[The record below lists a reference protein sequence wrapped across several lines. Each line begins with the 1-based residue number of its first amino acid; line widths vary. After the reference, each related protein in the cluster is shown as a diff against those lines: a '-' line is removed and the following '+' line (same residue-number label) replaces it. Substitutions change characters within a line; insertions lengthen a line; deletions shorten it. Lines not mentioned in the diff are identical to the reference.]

1 MQNRWFFTGGLML
14 IMLTGWRD
22 MQEDIP
28 LTYVIKKTKTLPQI
42 DGKLDDHA
50 WKKSA
55 WSSYFVDITGD
66 AGKKPLQKTRCKMLW
81 DDQYLYIGAELF
93 EKDLWATLKNHDD
106 IIFHDNDFE
115 VFIDP
120 NNDGHQYFEIEIN
133 ALGTVMDLFMHKTY
147 KQGGP
152 MDMKWDTKGMISAVQ
167 LNGTLNENR
176 DTDSSWTL
184 EMAIPFSCMERPGRI
199 SKPEAGQTWRINFSR
214 VQWQLEKSGTGYIK
228 KIKSD
233 GTKIPEDNWVWSQ
246 QGIIN
251 MHVPEKWGFL
261 VFKQ

>member
-28 LTYVIKKTKTLPQI
+28 LTYVINKTKTAPQI
-42 DGKLDDHA
+42 DGKLDDRA
-50 WKKSA
+50 WLKSR
-55 WSSYFVDITGD
+55 WTSYFVDITGN
-66 AGKKPLQKTRCKMLW
+66 AGKQPLQQTRCKMLW

-106 IIFHDNDFE
+106 IIFQDNDFE

-120 NNDGHQYFEIEIN
+120 NNDGTQYYEIEIN

-152 MDMKWDTKGMISAVQ
+152 MDMKWDKRNDFGCSAEWHTQ
-167 LNGTLNENR
+167 
-176 DTDSSWTL
+176 
-184 EMAIPFSCMERPGRI
+184 
-199 SKPEAGQTWRINFSR
+199 
-214 VQWQLEKSGTGYIK
+214 
-228 KIKSD
+228 
-233 GTKIPEDNWVWSQ
+233 
-246 QGIIN
+246 
-251 MHVPEKWGFL
+251 
-261 VFKQ
+261 